1 MTRVEGRFASAFED
15 LTLTFARIPTAA
27 ELREAAE
34 KDQPNKEMHQAW
46 AATITAQ
53 LRDQGEAIRHYAYP
67 IQAWTLGN
75 LSWAALGGEVVV
87 DYALRLRREISGAL
101 WVFGYS
107 TDVMAY
113 IPSERVLQEGRYEGA
128 TSMIPHGRPGPWSPG
143 LEEMIARKTQDLVAR
158 TRGLPLA
165 R

>member
-1 MTRVEGRFASAFED
+1 M
-15 LTLTFARIPTAA
+15 
-27 ELREAAE
+27 E

-46 AATITAQ
+46 ATAIMRQ
-53 LRDQGEAIRHYAYP
+53 LREKGDAIRQYAYP

-75 LSWAALGGEVVV
+75 LSWVALGGEVVI
-87 DYALRLRREISGAL
+87 DYALRLGRETPGAL

-113 IPSERVLQEGRYEGA
+113 IPSERVLKEGRYEGD
-128 TSMIPHGRPGPWSPG
+128 TSMVPHGRPGPWNPG
-143 LEEMIARKTQDLVAR
+143 LEDRIVGKVQELVTR
-158 TRGLPLA
+158 TRE